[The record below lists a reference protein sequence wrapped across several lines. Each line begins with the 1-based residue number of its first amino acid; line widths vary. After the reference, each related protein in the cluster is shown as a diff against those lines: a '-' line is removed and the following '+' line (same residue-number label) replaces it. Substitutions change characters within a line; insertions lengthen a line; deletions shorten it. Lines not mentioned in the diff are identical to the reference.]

1 MNRPYRGLTKDGKW
15 VYGNL
20 IVNNAYDLNDGTH
33 KPEPMHTYIRERDYT
48 WVNDPNNKRWT
59 HISYEVIPKT
69 VGHQIGL
76 PDKNGVEIYEGD
88 DVDVSM
94 SFEGGTLPHRG
105 VIVYDET
112 FGAFGTKND
121 AGITL
126 LHNHCLHTLKII
138 GNVHQEVK
146 I

>member
-1 MNRPYRGLTKDGKW
+1 MRPYRGLTKDGKW

-59 HISYEVIPKT
+59 HISYEVIPET
-69 VGHQIGL
+69 VGRYTGL
-76 PDKNGVEIYEGD
+76 KDIDKTEIYASDKIETPNWGTVAVEWSEEKAMYGFWYTSNWGKSWCSLWKAQGD
-88 DVDVSM
+88 CKV
-94 SFEGGTLPHRG
+94 
-105 VIVYDET
+105 
-112 FGAFGTKND
+112 
-121 AGITL
+121 
-126 LHNHCLHTLKII
+126 I
-138 GNVHQEVK
+138 GNIHQEVK